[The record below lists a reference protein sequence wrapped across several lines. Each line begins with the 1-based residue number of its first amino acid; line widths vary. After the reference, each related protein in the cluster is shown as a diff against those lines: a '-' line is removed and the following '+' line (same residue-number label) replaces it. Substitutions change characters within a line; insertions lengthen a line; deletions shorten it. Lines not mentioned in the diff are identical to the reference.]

1 LRLNYFGTCKQGI
14 IIMPGHLDIVLGW
27 ERKAV
32 NKGGGSDMDLLS
44 SGSKEPGLKR
54 TLWVVSS
61 PTFCG
66 KE

>member
-1 LRLNYFGTCKQGI
+1 
-14 IIMPGHLDIVLGW
+14 MPGHLDILLGW